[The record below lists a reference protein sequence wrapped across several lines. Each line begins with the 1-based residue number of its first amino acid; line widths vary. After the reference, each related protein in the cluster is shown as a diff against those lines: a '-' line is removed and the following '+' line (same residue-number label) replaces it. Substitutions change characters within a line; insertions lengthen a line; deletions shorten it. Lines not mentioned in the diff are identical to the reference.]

1 MRASPI
7 HSSLGTGTQHESRPE
22 CTLTLGGPR
31 VSGKRDGT
39 PKARGGRVFGRL
51 ATHGPS
57 GAKAFFCAGR
67 GGVAVES
74 ALSIS
79 VLVLLFAGLMAIAH
93 SVYGDDRMGRAAR
106 AAARAVA
113 LVADSSTAQT
123 TLDSTAC
130 KAIRGELGLKDDFKC
145 EEAWTVSVK
154 ANLTPSSLETG
165 ANKAGVSGDMVLVEI
180 KWKQAPWGQAL
191 SALEG
196 SDARLATGVAR
207 REPADPGA

>member
-1 MRASPI
+1 MHASPI
-7 HSSLGTGTQHESRPE
+7 HGSLGTGTQQESRPE
-22 CTLTLGGPR
+22 SALTLGGLWD
-31 VSGKRDGT
+31 SGKRADVATACGIFA
-39 PKARGGRVFGRL
+39 PARPATRL
-51 ATHGPS
+51 PW
-57 GAKAFFCAGR
+57 GAKAFLGAGR

-154 ANLTPSSLETG
+154 ANLTPSSLEAG

-207 REPADPGA
+207 REPAD